1 MNIELI
7 PLFHNEAFPT
17 LDLSKA
23 YVIVNDQ
30 QETIGSV
37 EGNVNNY
44 GELVA
49 VVKLYTEEYQKKG
62 IGFYSFK
69 RVFDELNNVVEIK
82 TLKGC
87 WCKDIEFQH
96 FENGM
101 STNLKIFFSKRALGL
116 TIEESAFETP
126 TGKWAK
132 KLGFA
137 KCELK
142 KCTEEE
148 VWIDFKK

>member
-1 MNIELI
+1 MNIKLI
-7 PLFHNEAFPT
+7 PLFNDETFPT
-17 LDLSKA
+17 SDYSKA
-23 YVIVNDQ
+23 YLIENDQ
-30 QETIGSV
+30 QEPIGSV
-37 EGNVNNY
+37 EGSVNNY
-44 GELVA
+44 GELVT
-49 VVKLYTEEYQKKG
+49 VVKLHTKEYQKKG

-82 TLKGC
+82 ILKGS
-87 WCKDIEFQH
+87 WCKDGEFQH
-96 FENGM
+96 YEDGM

-132 KLGFA
+132 KIGFE
-137 KCELK
+137 KCDLK